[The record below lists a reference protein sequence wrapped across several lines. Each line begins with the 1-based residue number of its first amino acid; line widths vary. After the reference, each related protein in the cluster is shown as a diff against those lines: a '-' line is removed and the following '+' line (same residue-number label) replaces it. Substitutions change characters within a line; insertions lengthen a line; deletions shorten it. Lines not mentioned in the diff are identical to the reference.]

1 MKFEV
6 INKHLEV
13 DEIKI
18 LGVSTAS
25 LVLIGDA
32 ETITAVCTFD
42 TPPES
47 VITGLPYVPLAGG
60 SSGAG

>member
-6 INKHLEV
+6 VNKHLEV
-13 DEIKI
+13 DEINI
-18 LGVSTAS
+18 LGVATAS

-32 ETITAVCTFD
+32 NTITSVCTFD

-47 VITGLPYVPLAGG
+47 VITGFPYVPLSESG
-60 SSGAG
+60 S

>member
-13 DEIKI
+13 DEINI
-18 LGVSTAS
+18 LGVATAS

-32 ETITAVCTFD
+32 DTITSVCTFD

-47 VITGLPYVPLAGG
+47 VITGFPYVPLSESG
-60 SSGAG
+60 S